1 MSSPTRV
8 RNDHPHRHCEE
19 PLGDAATQGNHAG
32 RAAPLACRGA
42 ITLAMF
48 AALALAAGPASTQ
61 TDAAATKP
69 TVEHAWARATVA
81 VVKTGAAYLT
91 ITGHGAADRLLSA
104 TTPVAERAEL
114 HMTSS
119 EGNVMRMRPV
129 DGLAVP
135 ATGAVT
141 LDPGGYHLMLLGLKQ
156 PLVAGQ
162 RFPLALTFQNA
173 GAMRVEVVVEA
184 AGAARPMDMDHAMPG
199 MMPGA
204 KP

>member
-1 MSSPTRV
+1 MSSLTRV
-8 RNDHPHRHCEE
+8 KNDHPHRHCGE
-19 PLGDAATQGNHAG
+19 PLGDAATQGNHTG
-32 RAAPLACRGA
+32 RAAPLACRNA
-42 ITLAMF
+42 VTFIMF
-48 AALALAAGPASTQ
+48 AVFALAASPALAQ
-61 TDAAATKP
+61 TDPAATRP

-81 VVKTGAAYLT
+81 VVKTGAAYFT

-114 HMTSS
+114 HMTGND
-119 EGNVMRMRPV
+119 GNVMRMRPV

-141 LDPGGYHLMLLGLKQ
+141 LDPGGYHLMLVGLRQ

-162 RFPLALTFQNA
+162 HFPLALTFQNA

-184 AGAARPMDMDHAMPG
+184 AGAARPMEMNHAMPG
-199 MMPGA
+199 MTPGA

>member
-1 MSSPTRV
+1 MFRSSLALTMFA
-8 RNDHPHRHCEE
+8 CLT
-19 PLGDAATQGNHAG
+19 LG
-32 RAAPLACRGA
+32 AAPGLAQA
-42 ITLAMF
+42 DPAAM
-48 AALALAAGPASTQ
+48 
-61 TDAAATKP
+61 KP

-81 VVKTGAAYLT
+81 VVKTGAAYFT

-114 HMTSS
+114 HVTRN

-141 LDPGGYHLMLLGLKQ
+141 LDPGGYHLMLVGLKQ

-162 RFPLALTFQNA
+162 HFPLALTFQNA

-184 AGAARPMDMDHAMPG
+184 AGAARPMEMGHAMPG